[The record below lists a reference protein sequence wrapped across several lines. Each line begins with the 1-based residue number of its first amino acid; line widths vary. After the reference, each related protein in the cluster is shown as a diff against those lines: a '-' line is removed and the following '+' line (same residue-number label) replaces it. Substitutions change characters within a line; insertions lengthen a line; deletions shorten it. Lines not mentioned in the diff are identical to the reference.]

1 MKYLLGLLRS
11 KLIYEHFPGRARR
24 MRAFYAAIVTKG
36 DLCFD
41 VGAHLGNRTRVLAEL
56 GCKVVAVEPHPYL
69 ARYLR
74 EKVARSSNVFV
85 EEAAVA
91 SLAGVATLYY
101 QPRNLTISSLKL
113 DWPEKLTG
121 HNSPSSGFSEGVTVA
136 AVTLTDLIAKHGT
149 PKSLKLDIEGADV
162 DVLQTLPQPLAVI
175 SFEHVPHLAKQ
186 TAEAI
191 EILEKLARYRFNYF
205 PRETHR
211 FRLRSAVGG
220 DELLEFLRKPS
231 ERKWSGDVFAFVGA
245 ASAAISSNSR
255 G

>member
-24 MRAFYAAIVTKG
+24 MTAFYADIVKKG

-69 ARYLR
+69 AKYLR
-74 EKVARSSNVFV
+74 EKLAPNPNVVV

-101 QPRNLTISSLKL
+101 QPRNLTISSLNL

-121 HNSPSSGFSEGVTVA
+121 RASRSPAFSEGVTVA
-136 AVTLTDLIAKHGT
+136 AVTLADLIAKHGV
-149 PKSLKLDIEGADV
+149 PKYMKLDIEGADV
-162 DVLQTLPQPLAVI
+162 EVLKTLPQPLAVI
-175 SFEHVPHLAKQ
+175 SFEHVPHLAAQ
-186 TAEAI
+186 TAEAVA
-191 EILEKLARYRFNYF
+191 ILAGHAPYRFNYF

-211 FRLRSAVGG
+211 FRLARAVSG
-220 DELLEFLRKPS
+220 DELLEALREPS
-231 ERKWSGDVFAFVGA
+231 ARKWSSDVFAFRSV
-245 ASAAISSNSR
+245 
-255 G
+255 

>member
-24 MRAFYAAIVTKG
+24 MTAFYAGVVTPG

-69 ARYLR
+69 AKYLR
-74 EKVARSSNVFV
+74 EKLATNPNVIV

-121 HNSPSSGFSEGVTVA
+121 RPSRSTDFSEGVTVA
-136 AVTLTDLIAKHGT
+136 AVTLADLIAKHGV
-149 PKSLKLDIEGADV
+149 PKYLKLDIEGTDV
-162 DVLQTLPQPLAVI
+162 EVLETLPQPLAVI
-175 SFEHVPHLAKQ
+175 SFEHVPHLAAQ

-191 EILEKLARYRFNYF
+191 AILAKHASYRFNYF
-205 PRETHR
+205 LRETHR
-211 FRLRSAVGG
+211 FRLSTLVGG
-220 DELLEFLRKPS
+220 DEVLEALREPS
-231 ERKWSGDVFAFVGA
+231 AQKWSSDVFAFR
-245 ASAAISSNSR
+245 SA
-255 G
+255 